1 MLWKKPANLKYTD
14 LCIFID
20 ENVPKI
26 INPGENPELEN
37 TIYNYLW
44 LLVKALAIKKCMF
57 TDFQDYDMY
66 AFYAANRLFFALRK
80 NQLNQGKTIKG
91 KLIRPIKSCLN
102 YTKALLYP
110 MKIEYQRESFREVIE
125 EEFVSKKFDA
135 FAYKERLKNEARD
148 VHGVTT
154 QFKEHV
160 RDMIIANGQLLDNIL
175 QKSPFNSSTPEYQN
189 LKLSIL
195 LTSIQ
200 ILKTKKKLDA
210 VPQSVILW
218 HLPKSMSSYTKV
230 LLKEFFTALKLEII
244 DCYKMADISEQDLE
258 HILYSAQ
265 EANYNEESMCN
276 NRWWKWHG
284 ICSREMY
291 G

>member
-1 MLWKKPANLKYTD
+1 MLWKKPNNLKYTD
-14 LCIFID
+14 LCIYID

-26 INPGENPELEN
+26 VNPGEHPEIEN
-37 TIYNYLW
+37 TVYNYLW

-80 NQLNQGKTIKG
+80 NQINQGKTIKG

-110 MKIEYQRESFREVIE
+110 MKIEYQRESFKEIIE

-135 FAYKERLKNEARD
+135 FAYKEQLKSNAVD
-148 VHGVTT
+148 HSGIPQ

-160 RDMIIANGQLLDNIL
+160 QEALTNSSRLLDEIL
-175 QKSPFNSSTPEYQN
+175 QKSPFNKSTLEYQS
-189 LKLSIL
+189 LKISIL
-195 LTSIQ
+195 LNSIQ

-210 VPQSVILW
+210 NANQSIILW
-218 HLPKSMSSYTKV
+218 HLPKSMSNYTRI
-230 LLKEFFTALKLEII
+230 LLKEFFMALKLEII
-244 DCYKMADISEQDLE
+244 DCYRSMSLSDTDLE
-258 HILYSAQ
+258 NILSSAT
-265 EANYNEESMCN
+265 EVSYNED
-276 NRWWKWHG
+276 
-284 ICSREMY
+284 
-291 G
+291 

>member
-14 LCIFID
+14 LCIYID

-26 INPGENPELEN
+26 INPGEFPDIEN

-57 TDFQDYDMY
+57 NDFQDYDMY

-110 MKIEYQRESFREVIE
+110 MKIEYQRETFKEVIE

-135 FAYKERLKNEARD
+135 FAYKEQLKNRARES
-148 VHGVTT
+148 HGVTS
-154 QFKEHV
+154 QFKTHLKETLSN
-160 RDMIIANGQLLDNIL
+160 NGEILDAVL
-175 QKSPFNSSTPEYQN
+175 EKSPFNKGTTEYQN
-189 LKLSIL
+189 LKISIL
-195 LTSIQ
+195 LNSIQ
-200 ILKTKKKLDA
+200 ILKNKKKLDVA
-210 VPQSVILW
+210 NQSISLW
-218 HLPKSMSSYTKV
+218 HLPKNMSNYTKV
-230 LLKEFFTALKLEII
+230 LLKEYFMALKLDIM
-244 DCYKMADISEQDLE
+244 DCYKSADINEKDLE
-258 HILYSAQ
+258 NILYSVTEGKQ
-265 EANYNEESMCN
+265 NEEQ
-276 NRWWKWHG
+276 
-284 ICSREMY
+284 Y
-291 G
+291 